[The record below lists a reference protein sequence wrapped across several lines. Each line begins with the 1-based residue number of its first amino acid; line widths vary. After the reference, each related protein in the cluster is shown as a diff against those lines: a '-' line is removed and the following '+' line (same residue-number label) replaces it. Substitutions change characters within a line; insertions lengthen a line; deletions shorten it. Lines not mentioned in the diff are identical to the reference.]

1 MYEDRHQ
8 LWGFNHRGRLMQRS
22 LPARRAQVGG
32 SRPLPFCWPMHCT
45 VPQLMSTTHPP
56 SLPFVMQGTAVARC
70 LTAQNCCIWSHSCW
84 LLLQEL
90 GSLTGLRYYYS
101 TALEACDFLAPL
113 LERLFSRIGDAVS
126 WLLVRLIGRSLGLIY
141 RGVKESLMPR
151 QQPPVPRRGNQPR
164 WSPL

>member
-1 MYEDRHQ
+1 
-8 LWGFNHRGRLMQRS
+8 
-22 LPARRAQVGG
+22 V
-32 SRPLPFCWPMHCT
+32 
-45 VPQLMSTTHPP
+45 
-56 SLPFVMQGTAVARC
+56 
-70 LTAQNCCIWSHSCW
+70 TAQNLCIWSHSCW
-84 LLLQEL
+84 LTLQEL

-113 LERLFSRIGDAVS
+113 LERLFSKIGDAVS

>member
-1 MYEDRHQ
+1 M
-8 LWGFNHRGRLMQRS
+8 
-22 LPARRAQVGG
+22 
-32 SRPLPFCWPMHCT
+32 
-45 VPQLMSTTHPP
+45 
-56 SLPFVMQGTAVARC
+56 
-70 LTAQNCCIWSHSCW
+70 TAQNLSIWSHSCW
-84 LLLQEL
+84 LMLQEL